1 MSPPKVDS
9 RLNAWPRVVVIGLV
23 GIAVA
28 GCADSARFQADW
40 YASDRPSPPQSV
52 SSLPPPANYAR
63 VEAQPLSPPATVAA
77 TPANYAQ
84 SPVAYRSS
92 SRYSDV
98 TGSSVP
104 PTSSH
109 WTWNGGSAVT
119 VGYGETVEGI
129 ARRHGVPASA
139 ILQTNGIRDASQI
152 RPGQRLVIPRHITS
166 ATQTAAAPRSTGGN
180 VHIVRS
186 GDTLMNVARRN
197 GVTVAA
203 LARANH
209 LQTSTQ
215 LSVGD
220 RLTIPGGH
228 STAMASA
235 APAMQN
241 AQPRTTPVEKVNAP
255 VKVASV
261 GPVQTASVAKEE
273 PRATEKP
280 VKAAE
285 AMPSFRWP
293 VRGRVIAG
301 FGSKPNGTQNDG
313 INLAVP
319 EGTLIKAADDGVVAY
334 AGNELKGYGNLVL
347 IRHSNGFVSAYAHA
361 SELMVKRGDSIKRGQ
376 VIAHAG
382 QTGNVTSPQLHF
394 EIRKGSTPVDP
405 TQYLGGV

>member
-9 RLNAWPRVVVIGLV
+9 CPHAWPRIVVLGLV
-23 GIAVA
+23 GITVA
-28 GCADSARFQADW
+28 GCADSARFQANS

-52 SSLPPPANYAR
+52 SSLPAPAPYAR
-63 VEAQPLSPPATVAA
+63 VETQPLSPPATVAA
-77 TPANYAQ
+77 APSYDVQ
-84 SPVAYRSS
+84 SPAYRSYN
-92 SRYSDV
+92 RYSDV

-119 VGYGETVEGI
+119 VGHGETVEGI

-166 ATQTAAAPRSTGGN
+166 TTQTAAAPKSTGGN

-186 GDTLMNVARRN
+186 RDTLINVARRN
-197 GVTVAA
+197 GITVAA

-209 LQTSTQ
+209 LQTSSQ

-220 RLTIPGGH
+220 RLTIPGNH
-228 STAMASA
+228 SA
-235 APAMQN
+235 AAAIIAPAPQN
-241 AQPRTTPVEKVNAP
+241 ARPRTLPVEKVAAP

-273 PRATEKP
+273 PRAVDTP
-280 VKAAE
+280 VKSAE
-285 AMPSFRWP
+285 AMPAFRWP

-301 FGSKPNGTQNDG
+301 FGSKPNGAQNDG

-319 EGTLIKAADDGVVAY
+319 EGTPIKAADDGVVAY